1 MALQEAARAG
11 TGPSEL
17 SAIEDPGR
25 RAELERTEL
34 LDSPPEESFDRLTR
48 LATQILGAPIAL
60 VSLVEPGRQFFK
72 SATGLDRRETPLS
85 HSYCQYVVAT
95 GEALI
100 ITDSRKDSLVEH
112 SPAIQELGVIAYAG
126 IPITTSKGYVLGS
139 FCVIDTNPRQWTT
152 REIALLRDLA
162 ALVTTEIEFRLKL
175 REARELWD
183 LGRRIVEP
191 VEGLSDHLATLVRLL
206 DGVDDPRLEHFA
218 MLAESRLRGVQH
230 ILGEWQ
236 SVEHRFDIPDV
247 SFAATDLAR
256 AVKRAVE
263 WARAASST
271 RGIELIVDDHRFPA
285 SCDAGSLEQSI
296 THLLVAALHH
306 SAGMPDLRVHLARQG
321 GVAELEVS
329 TRAVIPAGD
338 LARILARFHRATCE
352 DPVSRRSQKV
362 AVRTIKGSVEAE
374 NGPLRVRSDSAHGTR
389 FTLKMPLLADMHAPD
404 TLPTVHLTEPTG
416 AVEASEGARSE
427 A

>member
-1 MALQEAARAG
+1 MA
-11 TGPSEL
+11 
-17 SAIEDPGR
+17 
-25 RAELERTEL
+25 
-34 LDSPPEESFDRLTR
+34 
-48 LATQILGAPIAL
+48 ILGEQMTKTL
-60 VSLVEPGRQFFK
+60 RF
-72 SATGLDRRETPLS
+72 T
-85 HSYCQYVVAT
+85 
-95 GEALI
+95 
-100 ITDSRKDSLVEH
+100 
-112 SPAIQELGVIAYAG
+112 AI
-126 IPITTSKGYVLGS
+126 VL
-139 FCVIDTNPRQWTT
+139 
-152 REIALLRDLA
+152 LA
-162 ALVTTEIEFRLKL
+162 ALAGGCASGGPRKPPVGSLEPDKFLFERGTENLIRKRWLVSREYFRQLIDSYPQSQYRAHAKLGLGDTYLGERSGESYVLAINEFREFLNYYPTHERADYGQFKLAMSSFYQMRAAMRDQTETRDAIRELQVFVNRFPQSELIGEARTKL